1 MKKLLILAFAAISLS
16 SIDAVAFNTI
26 AVSNTLI
33 ENSNASIG
41 NGIIT
46 EITPNGGKLIDNIS
60 GETVEFEHPGAQ
72 VIFVVGDSVT
82 YILID
87 RPKGKPP
94 VVIEVKKPS

>member
-1 MKKLLILAFAAISLS
+1 MKKILMLAILAFSLS
-16 SIDAVAFNTI
+16 STDAVAFNAI
-26 AVSNTLI
+26 AVSNTSI
-33 ENSNASIG
+33 ENPNARIG

-60 GETVEFEHPGAQ
+60 GETIEFEHPGAQ

-94 VVIEVKKPS
+94 VVVEVKKPV